1 MGRHEGGARQEAWVV
16 LAWRRRHRQGLYS
29 LSLLDP
35 STEHEREPG
44 HSHMAD
50 RCTAPGR
57 RTRGYSCFTR
67 HTLIFTHL
75 N

>member
-1 MGRHEGGARQEAWVV
+1 MRAGQGKKHGRFWLGDDIIDMASTP
-16 LAWRRRHRQGLYS
+16 S
-29 LSLLDP
+29 LSLSDP

-44 HSHMAD
+44 HSHTAD

-57 RTRGYSCFTR
+57 RTRGYSCFTH